1 VHIDAIFGAIGRFAV
16 RFRWL
21 VALVWV
27 VGAIAATALLP
38 SLSSVTQNNNTKFLP
53 ASSGTEHAIALAA
66 PFGTTN
72 LQPLPVVAAR
82 FDGPLTS
89 ADVAALTALQGKL
102 RTVDTVKS
110 VRDLG
115 RSADGRA
122 EQLVVLA
129 TFAGGANDNQDI
141 DLVNALRTKISQTD
155 LPSGLQA
162 HVTGA
167 IATQVDQQK
176 ASGNQGNQVELF
188 SALFIIVLLVII
200 FRSVTL
206 ALITLIPAFLSVAI
220 AGPLVG
226 LAGQHGLQVSPIAQ
240 LLLIV
245 LVLGA
250 GTDYGLFLVFRNREE
265 LRAAGHSDSGD
276 ATTGFGNL
284 LGVLFRH
291 LLHPKEAPRAAIVKS
306 VTKVG
311 EAITFSAA
319 TVIAALLTLL
329 AATFSFYSNL
339 GVPLAIAIG
348 VMLLAGLT
356 LLPALLSI
364 RLSLLAIK
372 RTTFLAAFGRP
383 KLLPWNIQGAGK
395 TGVWS
400 RVAGRIVRRP
410 APTLAAGL
418 IFFGG
423 LSLGVFSYA
432 AAGFGGNTNPPVG
445 SDSAAGAALLAR
457 HFPEASANPTNVL
470 FRFNTPVWQ
479 NPAPLAAAT
488 NQLRSSGLFTQVTG
502 PLNPGGAQLTP
513 EQLAA
518 LHAKLGPAKALPP
531 VPPAGTNVPPAAYQA
546 YRATANY
553 ISPDGSTVQYETGL
567 KAGDPSTT
575 SAMNAIPGIRDA
587 TTAIARSI
595 GAADSGVGGQ
605 APALYDISSISNS
618 DLARVIPI
626 AILAIGVLLAL
637 VMRSL
642 VAPLYL
648 IASVALSYF
657 AALGL
662 AVLLFIDIGGES
674 GLTFFLP
681 FLMFIFLLALG
692 EDYNILV
699 MTRIR
704 EEARVRPLRQ
714 AVVRAVSATGTT
726 VTSAGLVLAGTFI
739 VLTAVA
745 GRGSGGNQVRDI
757 GIGLALGILMDTFLV
772 RTLLVPS
779 TVVLLG
785 RWNWWPSRMSRKE
798 AQIPEEAEV
807 ITVASEGP
815 SAEGEL
821 AAWVSADRDGARAE
835 DAPTERGG

>member
-1 VHIDAIFGAIGRFAV
+1 MAEPVVPPAHIVAYCLRVHIDGIFGAIGRFSV

-21 VALVWV
+21 IVVVWI
-27 VGAIAATALLP
+27 VGTIAAAALLP
-38 SLSSVTQNNNTKFLP
+38 SLASVTQNNNSKFLP
-53 ASSGTEHAIALAA
+53 ASAGSEHAATLAA

-72 LQPLPVVAAR
+72 LQPIPVVAAR
-82 FDGPLTS
+82 SGGPLTP
-89 ADVAALTALQGKL
+89 ADVAALTNLQSQL
-102 RTVDTVKS
+102 RTVNQVRA

-115 RSADGRA
+115 RSEDGQA

-129 TFAGGANDNQDI
+129 TFSGGGNQDI
-141 DLVNALRTKISQTD
+141 TLVNDLRAKIAHAG
-155 LPSGLQA
+155 LPAGLQA
-162 HVTGA
+162 HLAGA
-167 IATQVDQQK
+167 VATQVDQQK
-176 ASGNQGNQVELF
+176 ASGNQGNQVEFF

-206 ALITLIPAFLSVAI
+206 ALTTLIPAFVSVAL

-226 LAGQHGLQVSPIAQ
+226 LAGEHGLQVSPIAQ

-265 LRAAGHSDSGD
+265 LRAAGHSDTGD
-276 ATTGFGNL
+276 TTTGFGNL
-284 LGVLFRH
+284 LAVSFGHLFHARN
-291 LLHPKEAPRAAIVKS
+291 APREAIVRS

-339 GVPLAIAIG
+339 GVPLAIGIG

-364 RLSLLAIK
+364 RLSLLAVK
-372 RTTFLAAFGRP
+372 RTVFRAVFGRP
-383 KLLPWNIQGAGK
+383 KLLPWNIQGSGK

-400 RVAGRIVRRP
+400 RVAGRIVRHP
-410 APTLAAGL
+410 LPTLAAG
-418 IFFGG
+418 IVFFGA
-423 LSLGVFSYA
+423 LALGVFGYT
-432 AAGFGGNTNPPVG
+432 AAGFGGNTNAPSG
-445 SDSAAGAALLAR
+445 SDSAAGTALLAK
-457 HFPEASANPTNVL
+457 HFPQSSANPTNVI
-470 FRFNTPVWQ
+470 FRFAKPVWQ

-488 NQLRSSGLFTQVTG
+488 SQLRASGLFTQVTG
-502 PLNPGGAQLTP
+502 PLNPGGTPLTP
-513 EQLAA
+513 EQFSA
-518 LHAKLGPAKALPP
+518 LHAALGPAKALPP
-531 VPPAGTNVPPAAYQA
+531 SPPPGTKVPPAAYQA
-546 YRATANY
+546 YRATATY
-553 ISPDGSTVQYETGL
+553 VSPDGTTVQYETGL
-567 KAGDPSTT
+567 KAGDPGTT
-575 SAMNAIPGIRDA
+575 SAMNAIPRIRA
-587 TTAIARSI
+587 ETTAVAKSI
-595 GAADSGVGGQ
+595 GAADSGVAGE

-626 AILAIGVLLAL
+626 AIVAIGILLAL

-648 IASVALSYF
+648 ITSVALSYF

-662 AVLLFIDIGGES
+662 AVLLFIDLGGSS

-704 EEARVRPLRQ
+704 EEARVRPLRE

-739 VLTAVA
+739 VLTGVA
-745 GRGSGGNQVRDI
+745 GRGPGGSQVRDI
-757 GIGLALGILMDTFLV
+757 GLGLALGILMDTFLV

-785 RWNWWPSRMSRKE
+785 RWNWWPSRMSRPE
-798 AQIPEEAEV
+798 AQITEADAEV
-807 ITVASEGP
+807 LERAAAEGA
-815 SAEGEL
+815 SAE
-821 AAWVSADRDGARAE
+821 
-835 DAPTERGG
+835 RG